1 MPGWVLPFSDLT
13 PEQQDIVQLPANQ
26 HRIVTGPP
34 GSGKTQVMLHRAR
47 HLSEE
52 FGNTQGYQ
60 VFLYTKVLK
69 SYIQS
74 GLQDLNL
81 PPDRVTTLDSW
92 CYQKHI
98 QEIGAV
104 PQMGG
109 KPNFPVLRSNVLEYL
124 SKSYIQRYKFVVVD
138 EGQDLS
144 KTSYEILDKIAEHI
158 TVFADEQQQIYDDGA
173 TSSGIY
179 ESLGISHSSRAFL
192 QAYRNSSTVAKLASY
207 FIDHDDRRHQY
218 LAMQHDRTLGR
229 DTPLLYVAP
238 HFEAEM
244 DRLARIIEQRVL
256 QNQKVGVIMLQN
268 RLAHGYA
275 QGLEERGVKVE
286 VLDQGFGNDRK
297 YDFQNNVP
305 KIVSIYNCK
314 GLTFDVVLMPHL
326 RNGAFP
332 RHADTFMRR
341 RLLFVAISR
350 AMEWVY
356 LSKSEEDRL
365 DEESVLKSATSE
377 GALILQDSQ
386 DAAIDSASSP
396 SDINMPF

>member
-34 GSGKTQVMLHRAR
+34 GSGKTQVMLHRAKY
-47 HLSEE
+47 LAEYFE
-52 FGNTQGYQ
+52 NTQRYQ

-74 GLQDLNL
+74 GLLDLNL
-81 PPDRVTTLDSW
+81 PVDRVTTLDAW
-92 CYQKHI
+92 CFQKHV

-104 PQMGG
+104 PQTGG
-109 KPNFPVLRSNVLEYL
+109 KPNFSALRSNVLEYL
-124 SKSYIQRYKFVVVD
+124 NDTYVQRYRFVVVD

-144 KTSYEILDKIAEHI
+144 RTSYEILNKIAEHV

-173 TSSGIY
+173 SSSGIY
-179 ESLGISHSSRAFL
+179 EALGISHSSRAFL
-192 QAYRNSSTVAKLASY
+192 HAYRNSPAVARLVSY
-207 FIDHDDRRHQY
+207 FIDSADKRRQY
-218 LAMQHDRTLGR
+218 LAMQHGRALGR
-229 DTPLLYVAP
+229 DIPLIYVAP
-238 HFEAEM
+238 TFEVEM

-256 QNQKVGVIMLQN
+256 QNQRVGIIVMQN

-275 QGLEERGVKVE
+275 QGLAERGVKVE
-286 VLDQGFGNDRK
+286 VLDQGFGMERE

-332 RHADTFMRR
+332 RHADNFMRR

-356 LSKSEEDRL
+356 LSKSVVDWL
-365 DEESVLKSATSE
+365 DEESILKSAASE
-377 GALILQDSQ
+377 GALILQESQ
-386 DAAIDSASSP
+386 DAAIDSASSQ
-396 SDINMPF
+396 SDIDLPF